1 MKRRKDYTDNVGT
14 IIRLAG
20 HDAHNPGMNERI
32 MNRIELARM
41 HMPVKVK
48 PVIGPLAWLLIGSF
62 FVALLAL
69 CFIFAGNA
77 EGNSKEIRVNFGLL
91 AEQVSNMNSLFNFK
105 VSLVLL
111 IAMTSLL
118 ILTGL
123 DYLMNVTQY
132 MLPRRKPL
140 GK

>member
-1 MKRRKDYTDNVGT
+1 
-14 IIRLAG
+14 
-20 HDAHNPGMNERI
+20 
-32 MNRIELARM
+32 M

-69 CFIFAGNA
+69 CFIFAVNA